1 MEQKV
6 KRSEMVNI
14 ILNVFEKTS
23 SWSDEEVASKV
34 LEEIEEYGM
43 LPPPVGIGEED
54 QWGYLQYENE
64 WETEDEV

>member
-23 SWSDEEVASKV
+23 SWSDKEVASKV
-34 LEEIEEYGM
+34 LEEIEQAGM
-43 LPPPVGIGEED
+43 LPPPVGIDEED

-64 WETEDEV
+64 WEPEDEL

>member
-34 LEEIEEYGM
+34 LEKIEEYGM
-43 LPPPVGIGEED
+43 LPPLVGIGEED